1 MASRS
6 EQIRVAFH
14 EALVA
19 AAGPALPLAT
29 RNDAL
34 PQILDELPASGA
46 PGAALNLV
54 DGSIV
59 DRNETLGPDRVYDLG
74 LIVEL
79 EWIVQAASQ
88 TDRDAAFDAGLVAI
102 NDVVEAIEVD
112 AEQEKAPWHGL
123 IGSARVT
130 GIEGSNLAIDGVPQL
145 KGGVIGVTF
154 EFTSYRP
161 F

>member
-19 AAGPALPLAT
+19 AAGPALPVAT

-59 DRNETLGPDRVYDLG
+59 DRTETLGPDRVYELG

-79 EWIVQAASQ
+79 EWIVQAESQ
-88 TDRDAAFDAGLVAI
+88 TDRDAAFDAGLLAI
-102 NDVVEAIEVD
+102 DDVVAAIEVAAD
-112 AEQEKAPWHGL
+112 AEAAPWHGL

-145 KGGVIGVTF
+145 KGGLIGVTF